1 MHWDRKRLCG
11 FSSYAAILAAIG
23 WTLTISQAPAQPVA
37 APAQAVMVEGQPAT
51 PEQQQQIMEAQKR
64 GRPGG
69 PQPGQPGQPPNGD
82 PSQDKKEGDNK
93 DKKKEEDSTKRP
105 EKPPR
110 VPDPREME
118 VAMDDKGRVPAFNFI
133 GQPWPDVMQWL
144 ANISK
149 CSLDWQE
156 LPNDYLNLTTQRAY
170 PLDEVRDLINRH
182 LHARG
187 YTSIQVGEV
196 LSVFKIDKLDPSL
209 VRRVSEDELYD
220 LKPYDFVKVSFEL
233 PQGME
238 VDKAKDD
245 VKQVLS
251 PNAKVFP
258 LVSTKRLLLIDAVA
272 NLRLVSG
279 LLNEERAEQSGRIVP
294 KEFVLKY
301 ARAEQVIQTLFTVLG
316 MDQKS
321 RSSPQMDAQ
330 MQQQQMQ
337 MMQQMQQQGKDVSKM
352 MAKKDAPAVYLALN
366 RQRNSVLANAPPEQM
381 RVIEQTIAY
390 VDVPLNGAGEGA
402 VVAGNGD
409 SLPMKRYQLVTLD
422 PERLVTTLE
431 EVGDLSPLVELR
443 ADSRSKSLFVS
454 RASAADHERIRVL
467 IDDLDGTG
475 RQFEVIPLRKL
486 PADLV
491 ATTIVNLMVGKEEK
505 KDDESNR
512 YSYFFGGRSREDDEA
527 DKPNKGF
534 RVDADIENN
543 RLMLWASD
551 AELAEVRRLLEK
563 MGEIPGRSTDP
574 RPVRFVQQEDA
585 EATAKLIEKLRAA
598 WSATGNNELII
609 QAPEKPPA
617 ALPKENEAEKK
628 DAAKPAADRSAE
640 SPPRAIAPARLVQ
653 LEVAVKDE
661 SAGEVKTQAVAKP
674 EQAAAPEPITI
685 TVTENGQLML
695 SSKDTAAL
703 DRLEELIE
711 NLTPADKRFKVFRLQ
726 YITALNMKW
735 NLEDLFKEE
744 LKTDS
749 AGYIR
754 DYWSGDLKPRAGT
767 DKGLGGLS
775 KRRKLMITWDTPSNS
790 ILVANASPSQLT
802 EIEQLIAE
810 YDRPAPADSV
820 KTRKTVTVK
829 IRYSKAKV
837 IAEALKEVYRDLL
850 SSRDKEFDKGDQKDR
865 GATTERVTMIRY
877 GSSDSSDNSSSQRP
891 SPVKVG
897 FEGAL
902 SVGVDEIANV
912 IIISVQ
918 EELYE
923 GVVAMVHKLDQEAAP
938 DTTVQVRRVSGSVS
952 AEAIQKAL
960 SQAVGKPWVGGRP
973 EAEPKANDENAG
985 KEGDKNQNG
994 DGKRGE
1000 RNRGNRGNND

>member
-1 MHWDRKRLCG
+1 MVTG
-11 FSSYAAILAAIG
+11 PE
-23 WTLTISQAPAQPVA
+23 WTIFLAPAAAQEAVIAVEGDQSVVTEAPGRSRRHDRPTPSPYAQSAQPG
-37 APAQAVMVEGQPAT
+37 QLGQPANSDSKT
-51 PEQQQQIMEAQKR
+51 SDEA
-64 GRPGG
+64 
-69 PQPGQPGQPPNGD
+69 
-82 PSQDKKEGDNK
+82 KKEGDDK
-93 DKKKEEDSTKRP
+93 DKKKEEDASVKRP
-105 EKPPR
+105 DKPPR

-118 VAMDDKGRVPAFNFI
+118 VKLDDKGRVPAFNFI
-133 GQPWPDVMQWL
+133 GQPWPDVLQWL

-156 LPNDYLNLTTQRAY
+156 LPNDYLNLTTQKAY
-170 PLDEVRDLINRH
+170 PLEEVRDLINRH

-187 YTSIQVGEV
+187 FTSILASGV

-209 VRRVSEDELYD
+209 VRRVTEDELYD

-238 VDKAKDD
+238 VENAKDD

-251 PNAKVFP
+251 PSAKVFP

-279 LLNEERAEQSGRIVP
+279 LLNEERAVQSGRIVP

-301 ARAEQVIQTLFTVLG
+301 ARAEQAIETLYAVLG
-316 MDQKS
+316 INQKS
-321 RSSPQMDAQ
+321 RQSSQLDAQ
-330 MQQQQMQ
+330 MQQQL
-337 MMQQMQQQGKDVSKM
+337 QQMQQQIQQQGKDISKKN
-352 MAKKDAPAVYLALN
+352 KKEEGPPVYLALN
-366 RQRNSVLANAPPEQM
+366 RQRNSVLANALPEQM

-390 VDVPLNGAGEGA
+390 LDVPLNGAGDGSA
-402 VVAGNGD
+402 VAGSGD
-409 SLPMKRYQLVTLD
+409 MEPMRRYQLVTLD
-422 PERLVTTLE
+422 PERLMSTLV
-431 EVGDLSPLVELR
+431 EVGDLGPRVELR

-454 RASAADHERIRVL
+454 RASTADHDKIKHL
-467 IDDLDGTG
+467 IDELDGTG

-491 ATTIVNLMVGKEEK
+491 ATTIVNLMVGKEEEK
-505 KDDESNR
+505 QDNNYRYWDWGYGRNR
-512 YSYFFGGRSREDDEA
+512 GNNEE

-543 RLMLWASD
+543 RLMLWAS
-551 AELAEVRRLLEK
+551 ESEMAEVRRLLIK
-563 MGEIPGRSTDP
+563 MGEIPSEAIDS

-585 EATAKLIEKLRAA
+585 ESTAKLLEQLRAA
-598 WSATGNNELII
+598 WSASGNNELII
-609 QAPEKPPA
+609 KAPE
-617 ALPKENEAEKK
+617 ALP
-628 DAAKPAADRSAE
+628 AAKPLKMNDTSDKNAE
-640 SPPRAIAPARLVQ
+640 APAKDSSAAAAPRSISPVRLVQ
-653 LEVAVKDE
+653 LSVTPENGEASFAKLTAEEMTLAENRTTIEE
-661 SAGEVKTQAVAKP
+661 SGEHAK
-674 EQAAAPEPITI
+674 AAEPITI
-685 TVTENGQLML
+685 TVTEDGQLML

-711 NLTPADKRFKVFRLQ
+711 KLSPPEKRFKVYRLQ
-726 YITALNMKW
+726 YISALNMKW

-744 LKTDS
+744 LKTET
-749 AGYIR
+749 GGMTR
-754 DYWSGDLKPRAGT
+754 DWYGFPIQRGSQE
-767 DKGLGGLS
+767 KGSTGLA

-802 EIEQLIAE
+802 EIEQLIEE

-850 SSRDKEFDKGDQKDR
+850 SSRDKEFDKGNQKER
-865 GATTERVTMIRY
+865 GTTTERVTMIRY
-877 GSSDSSDNSSSQRP
+877 GNGDSSENSSSQRP

-923 GVVAMVHKLDQEAAP
+923 GVVAMVQKLDQEAAP
-938 DTTVQVRRVSGSVS
+938 DTTVQVRRVSGKAT
-952 AEAIQKAL
+952 AESLQKAL
-960 SQAVGKPWVGGRP
+960 SQSVGKAWVGGRP
-973 EAEPKANDENAG
+973 EADAKSKDENTD
-985 KEGDKNQNG
+985 KEGGKNNNG

-1000 RNRGNRGNND
+1000 RNRAAEPLNY